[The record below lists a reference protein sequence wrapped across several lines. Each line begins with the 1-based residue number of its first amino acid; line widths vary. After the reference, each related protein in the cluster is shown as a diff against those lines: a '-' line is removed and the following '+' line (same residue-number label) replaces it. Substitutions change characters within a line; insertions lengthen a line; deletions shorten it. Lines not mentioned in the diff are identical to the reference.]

1 MDRLESI
8 NVEMNMLREEMFK
21 VARIILNITP
31 EWNDAR
37 EHKYA
42 SRFLPKWEAL
52 DARFGE
58 LLEERIALEREYY

>member
-8 NVEMNMLREEMFK
+8 NVEMSILGEEMFK
-21 VARIILNITP
+21 IAAVILNITP
-31 EWNDAR
+31 EWSDAR

-42 SRFLPKWEAL
+42 SRFLPKWEEL
-52 DARFGE
+52 DSRFGE